1 MADIDKI
8 HRQFKEYPMQTSIR
22 TMAAI
27 TLPSVLLAIHNH
39 GNKKIDEIAQWQKDI
54 FWLVDVG
61 PFVMRIPK
69 PFIMGILFG
78 SFPER
83 IVNHIMDKDP
93 HAFDGL
99 LESLSR
105 GSSPG
110 FLPTIATPLIEN
122 WANKSTFTER
132 PIVPRAR
139 EDVLPQY
146 QYAPYTTET
155 AKKIGGLMAKI
166 PGIRGSKFEGQ
177 VVSPAKIE
185 NLIRGYTGG
194 LGMWALNAANASLKT
209 AGIVP
214 ARVEPSKQ
222 LADYPLIKAFVV
234 RYPTADSE
242 SIQRFFDNY
251 KEAETNVKSAKLL
264 MKRGET
270 ADAQDILQK
279 EEVVKLASFKTALTN
294 AHRLVDLIYENPDI
308 LPEEKRRMID
318 ETYLNMSA
326 IAQQG
331 NRVLD
336 AYKDRRKA
344 KTP

>member
-1 MADIDKI
+1 VN
-8 HRQFKEYPMQTSIR
+8 Y
-22 TMAAI
+22 
-27 TLPSVLLAIHNH
+27 
-39 GNKKIDEIAQWQKDI
+39 
-54 FWLVDVG
+54 
-61 PFVMRIPK
+61 
-69 PFIMGILFG
+69 IL
-78 SFPER
+78 
-83 IVNHIMDKDP
+83 DKDP

-105 GSSPG
+105 GSMPG
-110 FLPTIATPLIEN
+110 WMPTFANPVIEN
-122 WANKSTFTER
+122 WANKSRFTDR
-132 PIVPRAR
+132 AIVPKAR

-166 PGIRGSKFEGQ
+166 PGIRGSKLEGQ
-177 VVSPAKIE
+177 IVSPAKIE

-234 RYPTADSE
+234 RYPTADTE
-242 SIQRFFDNY
+242 SIQRFFDDY
-251 KEAETNVKSAKLL
+251 KKAETNLKTTKLL
-264 MKRGET
+264 LKRGELK
-270 ADAQDILQK
+270 DASDLLLN
-279 EEVVKLASFKTALTN
+279 EEVARLVKVKTALTN

-308 LPEEKRRMID
+308 LPKEKRRMID

-326 IAQQG
+326 IAQEG

-336 AYKDRRKA
+336 VYRVGLHGR
-344 KTP
+344 